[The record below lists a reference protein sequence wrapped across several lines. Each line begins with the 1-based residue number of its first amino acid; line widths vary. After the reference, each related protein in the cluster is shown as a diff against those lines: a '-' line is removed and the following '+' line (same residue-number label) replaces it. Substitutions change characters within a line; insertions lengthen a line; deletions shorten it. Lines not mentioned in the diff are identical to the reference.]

1 MKIYRLRME
10 GDFGDADSRAF
21 WFTRKAD
28 ERDFRESLRADCLDP
43 AARPD
48 PTLEEFDVPTDKA
61 GLVAFLNRHC
71 DR

>member
-10 GDFGDADSRAF
+10 GDFGNAGSRAF

-28 ERDFRESLRADCLDP
+28 EDDYRANLLSDCCDP
-43 AARPD
+43 VGRPE
-48 PTLEEFDVPTDKA
+48 PTLEELDVPTDKA
-61 GLVAFLNRHC
+61 GLVAFLNKHC